1 MVESEL
7 PAFYR
12 RDMDADIARAAQ
24 EQEAEAEG
32 RGRRAKN
39 DVRYTDGLT
48 DDQWLTAMDASD
60 DDPDEAAERKRSK
73 IDQRAERKRLNA
85 LLAEAEAQ
93 GKPLDAGKLL
103 EENSVAAAPK
113 SAKKRARPSMSA
125 TPSVMGDD
133 GSAVSSSAGDG
144 DDTDARNVARSNRP
158 HRRRQ
163 TSSSCRSCLT
173 RRMRSSRSWERI
185 STSSSSKPSTRKS
198 VARYTRQRPSADAQT
213 FPDYYVIIKRPMTMN
228 QIKKRIGKDTSFT
241 LAAFRADMHQ
251 VWDNART
258 YNEEASWVYAAAEEM
273 QEFFDKRWDEEMAKL
288 IGGNGS
294 ADASAGPSAA
304 PSGTSTPMFKPLEKV
319 TMPKIK
325 LNMGGGGSKRLENI
339 SPDPTPS
346 ESSDDGDDDY

>member
-1 MVESEL
+1 MLIKQAKAFETTENDSEEVNELDDDELNDLLARGDDELAIFSRMDRERPALRQQQWRASGETKPLPPPLMIESEL

-60 DDPDEAAERKRSK
+60 DDPDEAADRKRSR

-103 EENSVAAAPK
+103 EENSSAPAVPK

-133 GSAVSSSAGDG
+133 GSSVSRDAWRLCDADG
-144 DDTDARNVARSNRP
+144 RNAARSNRLH
-158 HRRRQ
+158 HRHR
-163 TSSSCRSCLT
+163 TLASCRSCT
-173 RRMRSSRSWERI
+173 TKRTRSSRS
-185 STSSSSKPSTRKS
+185 
-198 VARYTRQRPSADAQT
+198 
-213 FPDYYVIIKRPMTMN
+213 
-228 QIKKRIGKDTSFT
+228 
-241 LAAFRADMHQ
+241 
-251 VWDNART
+251 
-258 YNEEASWVYAAAEEM
+258 
-273 QEFFDKRWDEEMAKL
+273 
-288 IGGNGS
+288 
-294 ADASAGPSAA
+294 
-304 PSGTSTPMFKPLEKV
+304 
-319 TMPKIK
+319 
-325 LNMGGGGSKRLENI
+325 
-339 SPDPTPS
+339 
-346 ESSDDGDDDY
+346 